1 MSLSLC
7 IIEDSTGTQVRLFE
21 RLNEYLLSDGS
32 VSAATTAQRINDEKS
47 SLAITDPGAFCQD
60 TWFVFQ
66 QLIEQIPQDHPYQ
79 DRLVDVIEALTKLP
93 STEVKI
99 WGETSR
105 MWADLPL
112 LGPQMRDHWNPPEYN
127 EKKADSWPEKARK
140 WVSLNAFAARL
151 LNLESVT
158 WDNFG
163 LWTMRDILEN
173 EISGPELENGIE
185 TVAVWIKYAGKLI
198 YEASKAIEQPEE
210 RMFQPGPLYSGPSK
224 YCPER
229 WVFWKDRLGIIGVQ
243 GGETAN
249 RAQETKRIMEE
260 FEGSQVF

>member
-7 IIEDSTGTQVRLFE
+7 MIEGSTGTQDPLFQ

-32 VSAATTAQRINDEKS
+32 VSAATTAQRINDERS

-99 WGETSR
+99 WGETS
-105 MWADLPL
+105 
-112 LGPQMRDHWNPPEYN
+112 PPEYN

-198 YEASKAIEQPEE
+198 YETSKASEQPEV

-243 GGETAN
+243 GGETAS

-260 FEGSQVF
+260 FEG